1 MSKNLGFMQGRLV
14 KDEKNLIQS
23 FPTKN
28 WVKEFSIANQLG
40 LKKMEWTID
49 RKNILKNPLFNKNQI
64 IKIKKLSKVNDL
76 KIESIT
82 CDFFMQRPFF
92 KIKNRKKMSIEIS
105 LLKMLIKLSK
115 KIGIKYFILP
125 LVDNSSINSK
135 KEEQILIKEL
145 IKASKILKKNKQKIL
160 FEIDYPPTKL
170 KNFIKKFP
178 PLVFGINYDLG
189 NSASNGYD
197 LKEEIDYF
205 KYVKNIHIKDRKLN
219 GPTVPLGK
227 GDADFNFFFKS
238 MKKINYKGN
247 FILQTA
253 RGKNDINEIKKN
265 LSFLKKFKF
274 FI

>member
-1 MSKNLGFMQGRLV
+1 MQGRLV

>member
-1 MSKNLGFMQGRLV
+1 MSKKLGFMQGRLV

-28 WVKEFSIANQLG
+28 WVKEFSIANQLR
-40 LKKMEWTID
+40 LRKMEWTID
-49 RKNILKNPLFNKNQI
+49 RTNILKNPLFNKKQI
-64 IKIKKLSKVNDL
+64 LKIKNLSKANDI
-76 KIESIT
+76 KIESVT

-92 KIKNRKKMSIEIS
+92 KIVNKEKMYIEIS
-105 LLKMLIKLSK
+105 LLKSLFKLSK
-115 KIGIKYFILP
+115 EIGIKHFILP
-125 LVDNSSINSK
+125 LVDNSSINNK
-135 KEEQILIKEL
+135 KEEQVLIKEL
-145 IKASKILKKNKQKIL
+145 IKVSEILKTNKQKIL
-160 FEIDYPPTKL
+160 FEIDYPPIKL

-178 PLVFGINYDLG
+178 PIVFGINYDLG

-197 LKEEIDYF
+197 LKDEIDYF

-227 GDADFNFFFKS
+227 GDVNFTFFFKS

-265 LSFLKKFKF
+265 IIFLKKFNF
-274 FI
+274 FD